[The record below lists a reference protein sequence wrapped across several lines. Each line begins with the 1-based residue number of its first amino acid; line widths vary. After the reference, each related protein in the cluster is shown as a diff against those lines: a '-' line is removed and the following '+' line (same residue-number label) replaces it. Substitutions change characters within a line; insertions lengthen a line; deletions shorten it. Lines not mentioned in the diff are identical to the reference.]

1 MTKQASNDESSQTR
15 AALSGLV
22 DRLLD
27 VVGDIPTAREPR
39 SAQPEKRARSIARLA
54 SGKAAAAAGALALPP
69 GPLGWLTIAPE
80 LYAVWRIQAQM
91 VADIAGAYGK
101 PDALGREQMLYCL
114 FSHNNAKVFQDL
126 VVRIGQR
133 YVVRRAPLSALYGIA
148 NKITLRI
155 MQRSAS
161 RLVTRWV
168 PLLGAAGV
176 AGYVFVDTGRVADAS
191 MQLFAADVRIEGDV
205 EPEAKEKQG
214 NKAAAKKPS
223 ARRSASKTAPP
234 ASRAKAPAAPVDKSP
249 SAKPRTVRRAA
260 STVATKAPA
269 AKKSVGMPRTRKLKP
284 KS

>member
-1 MTKQASNDESSQTR
+1 MTKQTSNDESAQAR

-27 VVGDIPTAREPR
+27 VVGDIPAAREPR
-39 SAQPEKRARSIARLA
+39 SAEPDKRARSIARLA
-54 SGKAAAAAGALALPP
+54 AGKAAAAAGALALPP

-101 PDALGREQMLYCL
+101 PELLGREQMLYCL
-114 FSHNNAKVFQDL
+114 FSHTSGKVFQDL

-133 YVVRRAPLSALYGIA
+133 YVVRRAPITALYGIA
-148 NKITLRI
+148 NKLTLRI

-168 PLLGAAGV
+168 PVLGAMGV

-191 MQLFAADVRIEGDV
+191 IQLFAADVRIEGEV
-205 EPEAKEKQG
+205 GSEAKDEDS
-214 NKAAAKKPS
+214 KAPVKSAKPS
-223 ARRSASKTAPP
+223 ARRAANKTAPRGT
-234 ASRAKAPAAPVDKSP
+234 RAKASAKAVDKSP
-249 SAKPRTVRRAA
+249 PKPRRAA
-260 STVATKAPA
+260 SKVAKKAPA
-269 AKKSVGMPRTRKLKP
+269 AKKATAKPRARKTKP
-284 KS
+284 KA